1 MMRPALK
8 KMIAAAVVLAAMGSS
23 SCAPRPTP
31 YQPAAQGTGGYGYGE
46 QQLEANR
53 FRITFSGNS
62 DTPRPAVENALL
74 YRAAEVT
81 KQRGYDYFIVVGQ
94 DTEPS
99 TRYWSTFDNF
109 GGFGGWGYGHGVGL
123 GVGVGS
129 GSSVPVTHYTAYAD
143 VVLMKG
149 TKPSNEPRAYSAE
162 DILKTVGPTLIH

>member
-1 MMRPALK
+1 MVRIALK
-8 KMIAAAVVLAAMGSS
+8 IFMATAVTMGIA
-23 SCAPRPTP
+23 SCAPNPTP
-31 YQPAAQGTGGYGYGE
+31 YQPAAQGSGYGYGE

-53 FRITFSGNS
+53 FRITFSGNA

-109 GGFGGWGYGHGVGL
+109 GGFGGWGYGRGVGL

-129 GSSVPVTHYTAYAD
+129 GSSIPVTHYTAYAD
-143 VVLMKG
+143 IVLMKG
-149 TKPSNEPRAYSAE
+149 AKPQNEPRAYSAD